1 MTRDITTIR
10 DLPDAERPREK
21 LAAHGPESLANA
33 ELIAILL
40 RTGSSKESAIALATR
55 LLGQFD
61 GLAGIANASVEQ
73 LSKVSGIGIAK
84 AAQIKAA
91 VEIGKRLAAAV
102 AGDRPAI
109 RSPRDVADLLMER
122 LRREKKEHLI
132 ALYLDAR
139 KRLICQPTTISTG
152 SLDKSIAHPR
162 EVFQGAVAHSAHSV
176 IVVHNHPSGSAEP
189 SGDDLALTKRLGQA
203 GQVVGVPVIDHII
216 IGDGCWVSLKERG
229 HVPDAGAA

>member
-1 MTRDITTIR
+1 MARDITTIR

-21 LAAHGPESLANA
+21 LAAQGPEALANA

-55 LLGQFD
+55 LLGDFD
-61 GLAGIANASVEQ
+61 GLAGIAAASVEQ
-73 LSKVSGIGIAK
+73 LSKVPGIGIAK
-84 AAQIKAA
+84 AAQVKAA

-102 AGDRPAI
+102 AGERPTI
-109 RSPRDVADLLMER
+109 RSPRDAVDLLMES

-139 KRLICQPTTISTG
+139 KRLVCQPKTIFTG
-152 SLDKSIAHPR
+152 SLDRSVAHPR

-189 SGDDLALTKRLGQA
+189 SRDDLALTKRLSAA
-203 GQVVGVPVIDHII
+203 GAVVGVPLIDHII

-229 HVPDAGAA
+229 DIPDTDAP

>member
-1 MTRDITTIR
+1 MSRDITVIR
-10 DLPDAERPREK
+10 DLPEGERPREK

-40 RTGSSKESAIALATR
+40 RTGSSKESALTLASR
-55 LLGQFD
+55 LLGKFD
-61 GLAGIANASVEQ
+61 GLAGVADASVEM
-73 LSKVSGIGIAK
+73 LSSVPGIGIAK

-91 VEIGKRLAAAV
+91 VELGKRLASAA

-109 RSPRDVADLLMER
+109 RSPGDVAELLMER
-122 LRREKKEHLI
+122 LRREKKEHLV

-139 KRLICQPTTISTG
+139 KRLICQPTTIFTG
-152 SLDKSIAHPR
+152 SLDKSVAHPR

-189 SGDDLALTKRLGQA
+189 SRDDVALTKRLTASGE
-203 GQVVGVPVIDHII
+203 VIGVPVIDHVI
-216 IGDGCWVSLKERG
+216 IGDGCWVSMKERG
-229 HVPDAGAA
+229 QLPEGKG

>member
-1 MTRDITTIR
+1 MPRDLPTIR
-10 DLPDAERPREK
+10 DLPDSERPRER
-21 LAAHGPESLANA
+21 LAAQGPEALNNA

-40 RTGSSKESAIALATR
+40 RTGSSKESAIALAGR
-55 LLGQFD
+55 LLSEFG
-61 GLAGIANASVEQ
+61 GLAGIASASVEQ
-73 LSKVSGIGIAK
+73 LSKLPGIGIAK

-91 VEIGKRLAAAV
+91 VELGKRLAAAV

-122 LRREKKEHLI
+122 LRRDRQERLI

-139 KRLICQPTTISTG
+139 KRLICDPKTIFTG
-152 SLDKSIAHPR
+152 SLDRSIAHPR

-189 SGDDLALTKRLGQA
+189 SRDDLNLTKRLSAA
-203 GQVVGVPVIDHII
+203 GEMIGVPLIDHVI

-229 HVPDAGAA
+229 DVPEAS